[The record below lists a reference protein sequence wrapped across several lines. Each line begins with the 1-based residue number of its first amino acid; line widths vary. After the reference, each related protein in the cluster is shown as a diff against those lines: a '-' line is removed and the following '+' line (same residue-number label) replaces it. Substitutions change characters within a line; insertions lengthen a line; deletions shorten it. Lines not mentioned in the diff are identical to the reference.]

1 MADSTKCVWVPD
13 EQNLFRKGVII
24 SENAGMLKV
33 RVEGSSDILELDASK
48 TEKVNPEQFD
58 QVGDMAELTYLNEP
72 SVVNNL
78 HTRWENGKIY
88 TYSGLFLVA
97 VNPYRDLPI
106 YDNTV
111 IANFKDKRRDEADPH
126 IYAIAE
132 QAICNLRETK
142 RDQSILITGESGAGK
157 TENTKKAIQYLSSI
171 TNCASGGIDEKII
184 QTNPILE
191 AFGNAQTIR
200 NSNSSRF
207 GKFIKIQFDRD
218 SGSIAG
224 ASIQWYLLEKS
235 RVVTQHSD
243 ERNYHIFYQ
252 LLSGAPAEVKSQL
265 LIPHDAQPKDF
276 NYLAKSTPTINGVND
291 SASYQHLVE
300 AFKVMG
306 FRDSEVFNVMSLVAC
321 VLLLGQVQ
329 FRASSADQGAVSDM
343 KDVEKVC
350 ELLGVEPSNFVNA
363 ILKPKVKTGRQFV
376 TQSRNADQA
385 HHTTNAIAKALYE
398 RLFGYIVS
406 QLNVRL
412 GEKDKSAASIGVLD
426 IAGFEIFD
434 QNSFEQ
440 LCINYTNEKL
450 QQFFNHHMFV
460 LEQEEYIKQKV
471 DWEYVDY
478 GADLQPTI
486 DLIEQSKAPM
496 GIFSCLNEESAL
508 LSGSDTSFNSKLVD
522 QWKGKN
528 PKFEPSRL
536 GQGFTIHH
544 YAQPVEYQT
553 DGWME
558 KNKDPLSDA
567 AESMLADSTN
577 SLIRSLFA
585 PSTPNTP
592 GAGPASPVKGKSM
605 LFRTVAQK
613 HKEQLNSL
621 MSHLQATH
629 PHFVRCILPNT
640 AKSPNVFDNRLVL
653 DQLRCNGVLEGIR
666 IARSGFPNRVEFQDF
681 CQRYRALAGQISGPF
696 NSQHTAATI
705 LQRIKLDPSTY
716 KVGLSKVF
724 FRNGVLAELEHRLDN
739 LVREQVLAVQTF
751 GRGALVREA
760 FNSELHRKRAGKVLA
775 RSFRVN
781 LKNASDPWWRIT
793 TSLKPLLLSK
803 EGMDNSRKDMRM
815 QKLEGSVNRLR
826 EEQVELVSSRN
837 ELRAELISA
846 LRSKEDLIEEIEH
859 LRKEQGDVNEA
870 HEFAINA
877 ARSRDEASTAALS
890 QLSQQ
895 HTKLKD
901 EYDELMQLKEK
912 VESEFDQKLRKEAS
926 DADEKIAKLASE
938 QKNSLGAVEKL
949 LEDAK
954 NEVSEHKREISEL
967 KASMRRSEAETVRAF
982 DEVASLKDK
991 LASAA
996 KMEEKLKLS
1005 KEEVSQLEK
1014 NLTEAKDL
1022 NATLKSDIEKLNS
1035 SKSQHSKE
1043 SSELKAAIEEKTSSL
1058 SKLQE
1063 TYDKL
1068 KLSHN
1073 TNTEEATKTKSLL
1086 EEKSNKLKTTS
1097 GEVTKLRDWLSKAK
1111 NEIKAAAATTK
1122 ELSALKET
1130 HESTLAKLKVAETSL
1145 VATEADISQLKE
1157 RLDKSADPEEVEKYK
1172 TKLAETEIE
1181 LNSASEKIKR
1191 YESET
1196 AKLENDLK
1204 STREELEKS
1213 QNGTKD
1219 YQAKLEK
1226 SISEKSSVSNELEK
1240 ARSENTKA
1248 TGDFS
1253 DLKKKYEKLV
1263 SELKESKSEAS
1274 ALSMTVSKSIKSDEF
1289 EAVKSDLQKRS
1300 SEVEQLKKELAS
1312 RVQRSELDDALS
1324 KATVAKSEIEK
1335 LKSELASSVTKES
1348 YSKLSAELEAA
1359 NGRITEFEAKSA
1371 NSADKSEL
1379 AAASDRIKRLEADID
1394 LANENLLK
1402 INDELNQ
1409 SQTTSAKLQNKY
1421 DSLMSSTPDLKNQL
1435 KESQSAYNK
1444 AQAEVNALKSSSA
1457 AAVTNARDATKELES
1472 LKKSSQNTADKLKFA
1487 TEKNTVLE
1495 REAKQNIDEL
1505 ATKKRDVERL
1515 ELMVAS
1521 FNTKLS
1527 DAIAEK
1533 DKELAS
1539 LSAKLASTKDELLKM
1554 QTRAIAT
1561 PGVSPTRKRFVSSDT
1576 EQQLADTS
1584 HNAAQLEA
1592 SVASLTRDLAI
1603 AKNENAK
1610 SALVQQKYE
1619 KVLHDKKALVQE
1631 LSKLRLER
1639 GFSARN
1645 ADISEAQ
1652 GSLTKKLESE
1662 VKLLSLELARKEKAI
1677 KALESSSR
1685 SPSSSL
1691 PNPDT
1696 SQSDSQLNAEITSL
1710 RKSLRL
1716 TELKNVQLEKQVKL
1730 AQRHN
1735 GIAVDRSEVN
1745 DGGILVSKTR
1755 STDGFRDITN
1765 DRRVSGNHSPSG
1777 LDNETADVYRER
1789 ANDYLSKL
1797 EKAEMVIDAAL
1808 RGEKSAKS
1816 QMQGLKERLARFEDD
1831 HSAEVER
1838 IRAREYD
1845 ARLEIDKRDSLI
1857 KDLKG
1862 KAALSSQLERD
1873 IKASALKMREL
1884 QLEKTRLSTEKS
1896 RLESKLND
1904 LLANSDLSTRK
1915 KDEQIISLRHSERQ
1929 MLREHSELRWKL
1941 ERKDRLVDQL
1951 RGSLAD
1957 ADARSDEL
1965 RDELERFKSQD
1976 LEKDVSLRRIN
1987 RQLSEAKDRY
1997 LTAERR
2003 LEDLQ
2008 LHSSRTPRDH
2018 NQPAFI

>member
-13 EQNLFRKGVII
+13 ETNLFRKGVII

-33 RVEGSSDILELDASK
+33 RVEGTSDILELDAAK
-48 TEKVNPEQFD
+48 AEKVNPEQFE

-78 HTRWENGKIY
+78 HSRWENGKIY

-106 YDNTV
+106 YDSTV
-111 IANFKDKRRDEADPH
+111 VASFKDKRRDETDPH

-171 TNCASGGIDEKII
+171 TNCATGGIDEKII

-200 NSNSSRF
+200 NANSSRF
-207 GKFIKIQFDRD
+207 GKFIKIQFDRE
-218 SGSIAG
+218 SASIVG

-276 NYLAKSTPTINGVND
+276 NYLAKSSPTITGVND

-306 FRDSEVFNVMSLVAC
+306 FRDSEVFNIMGLVAC

-343 KDVEKVC
+343 SDVEKVC
-350 ELLGVEPSNFVNA
+350 ELLGVEPSNFVSA

-376 TQSRNADQA
+376 TQSRNAHQA

-398 RLFGYIVS
+398 RLFGYIVA

-412 GEKDKSAASIGVLD
+412 GEKDKSNASIGVLD

-508 LSGSDTSFNSKLVD
+508 LSGSDASFNSKLVD

-567 AESMLADSTN
+567 AESMLADSSN

-592 GAGPASPVKGKSM
+592 NAGPASPVKGKSM

-621 MSHLQATH
+621 MTHLQATH

-681 CQRYRALAGQISGPF
+681 CQRYRALAGHVSGPF

-724 FRNGVLAELEHRLDN
+724 FRNGVLADLEHRLEN
-739 LVREQVLAVQTF
+739 LVREQMLTVQTLS
-751 GRGALVREA
+751 RGALVREA
-760 FNSELHRKRAGKVLA
+760 YNNELHRKRAAKVLA
-775 RSFRVN
+775 KTFRVN
-781 LKNASDPWWRIT
+781 LKNSSDPWWKIT
-793 TSLKPLLLSK
+793 TSLMPLLLSK

-826 EEQVELVSSRN
+826 EEQVSLVSSRN
-837 ELRAELISA
+837 ELRAELIAA
-846 LRSKEDLIEEIEH
+846 LRSKEELIEEIEQ
-859 LRKEQGDVNEA
+859 LRKEQNEVNEA
-870 HEFAINA
+870 NEFAASA
-877 ARSRDEASTAALS
+877 ARSRDEASTAALN

-895 HTKLKD
+895 HSKLKD
-901 EYDELMQLKEK
+901 EYDELIQLKEK
-912 VESEFDQKLRKEAS
+912 VEAEFDEKLRKEAIE
-926 DADEKIAKLASE
+926 ADEKIAKLASE
-938 QKNSLGAVEKL
+938 QKDSLGAVEKL
-949 LEDAK
+949 LEEAK
-954 NEVSEHKREISEL
+954 NEVADHKREIAEL
-967 KASMRRSEAETVRAF
+967 KSSMKRSETETVRAF
-982 DEVASLKDK
+982 DEVASLKEK
-991 LASAA
+991 LASATE
-996 KMEEKLKLS
+996 MEERLKVAD
-1005 KEEVSQLEK
+1005 KEVNELEK
-1014 NLTEAKDL
+1014 NLKESRDL
-1022 NATLKSDIEKLNS
+1022 NASLQSDLESLNS
-1035 SKSQHSKE
+1035 SKEQHSKE
-1043 SSELKAAIEEKTSSL
+1043 TSELKSALEEKVSSL
-1058 SKLQE
+1058 AKLQE
-1063 TYDKL
+1063 THDELQKT
-1068 KLSHN
+1068 HDN
-1073 TNTEEATKTKSLL
+1073 RAEEMTKTKSLL

-1111 NEIKAAAATTK
+1111 NEIKAAALTAK
-1122 ELSALKET
+1122 ELSDLKKT
-1130 HESTLAKLKVAETSL
+1130 HESTLVKLNEAESSL
-1145 VATEADISQLKE
+1145 SATQTEVSQLKE
-1157 RLDKSADPEEVEKYK
+1157 RVDKSASPKEVEEYK
-1172 TKLAETEIE
+1172 KKFSETNAE
-1181 LNSASEKIKR
+1181 LSSAREKIR
-1191 YESET
+1191 SYET
-1196 AKLENDLK
+1196 QIAKLETDLT
-1204 STREELEKS
+1204 STREELQKS
-1213 QNGTKD
+1213 QNCVKD
-1219 YQAKLEK
+1219 SQAKIDK
-1226 SISEKSSVSNELEK
+1226 YSNDKNTVSAELE
-1240 ARSENTKA
+1240 RSKRDNKKTIDELT
-1248 TGDFS
+1248 DF
-1253 DLKKKYEKLV
+1253 KNKYEKLV
-1263 SELKESKSEAS
+1263 SELKESKLEAS
-1274 ALSMTVSKSIKSDEF
+1274 ALSMTVSKSVKSDEF
-1289 EAVKSDLQKRS
+1289 EAVKSQLEASKSD
-1300 SEVEQLKKELAS
+1300 VEKLNKQLAS
-1312 RVQRSELDDALS
+1312 RVERTDLDNALS
-1324 KATVAKSEIEK
+1324 KVAVANGEVEK
-1335 LKSELASSVTKES
+1335 LKSELAKSVSAEKYDS
-1348 YSKLSAELEAA
+1348 LSAKLEAA
-1359 NGRITEFEAKSA
+1359 NGQLAELEARSA
-1371 NSADKSEL
+1371 GSADKSEL
-1379 AAASDRIKRLEADID
+1379 SAASDRIKRLEADID

-1409 SQTTSAKLQNKY
+1409 SQASSAKIQSKY
-1421 DSLMSSTPDLKNQL
+1421 DSLTASVPELKQQL
-1435 KESQSAYNK
+1435 KESQSAHSK
-1444 AQAEVNALKSSSA
+1444 AVAELNALRASSTDA
-1457 AAVTNARDATKELES
+1457 LANARSTTKELES
-1472 LKKSSQNTADKLKFA
+1472 LRESYQKTSDKVRFT
-1487 TEKNTVLE
+1487 TEKNTNLE
-1495 REAKQNIDEL
+1495 RESKQNSEEL
-1505 ATKKRDVERL
+1505 ATKNRDIERL
-1515 ELMVAS
+1515 EQTIAS
-1521 FNTKLS
+1521 FHTKLS
-1527 DAIAEK
+1527 NAVAEK
-1533 DKELAS
+1533 DKEIAA
-1539 LSAKLASTKDELLKM
+1539 LSSKLASTKDELLKM
-1554 QTRAIAT
+1554 QTRATAT

-1584 HNAAQLEA
+1584 QNAAQLEA
-1592 SVASLTRDLAI
+1592 SVASLTHDLQI
-1603 AKNENAK
+1603 ARNESAK
-1610 SALVQQKYE
+1610 SAILQQKYE
-1619 KVLHDKKALVQE
+1619 KILHDKKALVQE

-1639 GFSARN
+1639 GFNARN

-1652 GSLTKKLESE
+1652 ESLTKKLESE
-1662 VKLLSLELARKEKAI
+1662 VKLLSLELARKDKAI
-1677 KALESSSR
+1677 KMLESSS
-1685 SPSSSL
+1685 SAP
-1691 PNPDT
+1691 
-1696 SQSDSQLNAEITSL
+1696 QSDSQASSEITAL

-1716 TELKNVQLEKQVKL
+1716 TELKNIQLEKQVKL

-1735 GIAVDRSEVN
+1735 GIAVDSPDLN
-1745 DGGILVSKTR
+1745 DGNLSPSKTR
-1755 STDGFRDITN
+1755 TTAGFRDITN
-1765 DRRVSGNHSPSG
+1765 DRRVSGNHSSSG
-1777 LDNETADVYRER
+1777 KSLDNATTEVYRER
-1789 ANDYLSKL
+1789 ANEYLSKL

-1831 HSAEVER
+1831 HSAELER
-1838 IRAREYD
+1838 VRAREYD
-1845 ARLEIDKRDSLI
+1845 ARVEVDKRDLLI

-1873 IKASALKMREL
+1873 IKASNLKMKEL
-1884 QLEKTRLSTEKS
+1884 QLERARLSTEKS
-1896 RLESKLND
+1896 RLESRLND
-1904 LLANSDLSTRK
+1904 LLANTDLSTRK
-1915 KDEQIISLRHSERQ
+1915 KDEQIVSLRHNEKQ

-1951 RGSLAD
+1951 RSSLAD
-1957 ADARSDEL
+1957 ADSRSDEL
-1965 RDELERFKSQD
+1965 RDELEQFKSQN
-1976 LEKDVSLRRIN
+1976 LEKDVSLRRMN

-1997 LTAERR
+1997 LSAERR
-2003 LEDLQ
+2003 LEDFQLQ
-2008 LHSSRTPRDH
+2008 SARTPRDH